1 MFTER
6 AATQRIFYVGSKQ
19 HLKRQIAHGDS
30 VALKTGNTLV
40 LVRKVRLL
48 EPHGFSGEIY
58 GFEPPLPEGPA
69 GLGIGQRV
77 EFSEAQVYSCSCG
90 A

>member
-6 AATQRIFYVGSKQ
+6 AANQRIFYVGSQ
-19 HLKRQIAHGDS
+19 QRLRREICHGDS
-30 VALKTGNTLV
+30 ATLKSGGMLV
-40 LVRKVRLL
+40 LVKNIRLL

-58 GFEPPLPEGPA
+58 GFEPPSEEYA
-69 GLGIGQRV
+69 GYKVGQRV
-77 EFSEAQVYSCSCG
+77 PFSERNVYSCSRG